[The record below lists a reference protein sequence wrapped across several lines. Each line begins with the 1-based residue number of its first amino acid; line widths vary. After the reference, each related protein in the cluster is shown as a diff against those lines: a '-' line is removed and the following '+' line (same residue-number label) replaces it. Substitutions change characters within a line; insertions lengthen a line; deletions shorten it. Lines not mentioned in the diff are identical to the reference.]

1 MEPCE
6 HAEST
11 AAGDKKQT
19 SFDPTD
25 KPVKATLLEINRECV
40 SYISVMCRFVFPNKS
55 SFLRFGD
62 HSFSV
67 DDVEVSL
74 QAQFS

>member
-1 MEPCE
+1 M
-6 HAEST
+6 

-25 KPVKATLLEINRECV
+25 KPVKATLLVISRECV
-40 SYISVMCRFVFPNKS
+40 SSISMMLRFVFPNKS

-67 DDVEVSL
+67 DDVDVSL
-74 QAQFS
+74 QAEFS

>member
-1 MEPCE
+1 M
-6 HAEST
+6 
-11 AAGDKKQT
+11 
-19 SFDPTD
+19 
-25 KPVKATLLEINRECV
+25 KATLLEIYRECV
-40 SYISVMCRFVFPNKS
+40 FFFSVMCRFVFPNKS